1 MTSADED
8 FPRGGTF
15 TNTTKLKGTKRPFEQ
30 DNLFE
35 PYDSNEKKK
44 KKDNSYENKK
54 IAQKDKEVGASK
66 LNDSKTVDILYFKN
80 LVEGMLIMGCIKEV
94 GDFELMVSL
103 PCGLNGFVS
112 VTNISD
118 SYTKFLSDHVNT
130 EEVMEEVLTL
140 SHLFSPGMIL
150 RCTISSLGKTADGHN
165 SIKLSINPKDV
176 NKGLSSDC
184 LTPGM
189 VLSGSVASIEDHG
202 FLIDIGIPG
211 SKAFLPK
218 QKAFD
223 YLKEI
228 GKGNLK
234 VGQYL
239 NCIIEEVKNEGRI
252 LRLSVSQSAISKAV
266 ALEKHG
272 WTLSSLLPGL
282 VVNAEIDKVSQNG
295 LTVKF
300 FSSFTGTVDFLHLDS
315 ETAGYNK
322 GQQVKAC
329 ILYIQPTSRAIG
341 MSLRPYVLKPG
352 TTIEPVTSERIGEVF
367 KDCTIK
373 KLYRNNGASLVLPD
387 KTVVFAH
394 RHHLMEFG
402 GPLKP
407 NKVMPGTKHA
417 CRILDYAPMDQMLL
431 VSLKRKI
438 VTASFL
444 RYKDIKPGEII
455 EGKVSSLQDYGM
467 WVSITPY
474 IRGLVP
480 RTHLADIILKNPSK
494 KYSPGDEV
502 RCRVL
507 DVNPVIKRMILTLKK
522 TLVKSTFPIIDHYE
536 NAEPGMIT
544 HGVIVCIKN
553 FGCIVCLYNNVKGL
567 VPRNELS
574 TEVVPNP
581 EEMFYTGQVVKVK
594 VLKCN
599 PEEKKLLLSFKAASS
614 GVSTNKM
621 DVKKQTQTEEFDCN
635 VGKIVEVEVL
645 NKSENGLNVTILP
658 QKIPAFLPLAH
669 LSDHV
674 TNCNILWEVLQV
686 GDIISNVMCLNKSSQ
701 QIILS
706 KKTLIKNSV
715 EENDLPKDISDLHLG
730 MLLIG
735 FVRNI
740 KPYGVFVEF
749 PFGLIG
755 LAPKSALSDKFV
767 TDTSDFF
774 QTGQTVVAKVTEID
788 VEKRRFLVN
797 LQISQCT
804 GEDDQNESLKLLFQC
819 LKERSSV
826 VDILNKRGDPT
837 LDSVLLLSVGKKI
850 EMVFE
855 EESSDGTAYFKCSKV
870 PGATVKAVKYHMQG
884 VNVVPGQKV
893 KPVVLHVDLLTSEV
907 HVSLRNELLNCPVKE
922 LMLNSKHLATVQH
935 VEKDFAIV
943 SLEENGQLAAMPVT
957 AHLNDCFRF
966 QSESLTLGQTLNV
979 SVKQLSKKSTGG
991 LILVLREPDK
1001 FKNTTRVRKTSI
1013 TKEVLPT
1020 GPKHSLNLGDVVVGT
1035 VKSIKP
1041 TSVLVTLENG
1051 ITGRIHAS
1059 EISESVTPG
1068 SFPSSLLKVGQKVT
1082 ARVIGGRDCVTNR
1095 HLPIT
1100 HPHFTFTM
1108 PELTVLPS
1116 KINSELKPED
1126 IPVIDDVKTFEVGT
1140 EVVCF
1145 VIKYNSYSRCLHV
1158 EITGKVWGTAELLL
1172 MSLSPKDLKHP
1183 EKLFKLGQAIKATV
1197 VTSISGDRRLSV
1209 SVNGVKSLA
1218 EGTVTLATVST
1229 INPNVGLILSLPF
1242 GKTGYVGLTDISDSY
1257 MSDPLKQFSLGQI
1270 VRCCVLGEENK
1281 KIRLSMR
1288 LSKVFP
1294 GNQSKIRDAEILSVA
1309 NLNEGQIVRGFIKSI
1324 SDKGIFVSLSRT
1336 VTGRVK
1342 FKYSTCYFLKDH
1354 TDYAKNI
1361 PLGMLVSAMVLEV
1374 DVKENKVELSIL
1386 QKDTGEPDIFPPSLG
1401 FPLREPVKDKEKG
1414 EAFKKRKRKL
1424 EKQISD
1430 TKQTEQK
1437 KKGQQQLSEENDSGV
1452 EVFFREPI
1460 DDDDDDERKENL
1472 SHMSKTLK
1480 ENGQPR
1486 LQVSGGFSW
1495 DVTLDTLQTFK
1506 MVQTE
1511 HSSEGEEETD
1521 HKPQKK
1527 TKRQMNQDKQLQEME
1542 LAKVERELMDPNRQ
1556 PKCANDFDRLVL
1568 SSPDSS
1574 IVWLQYMA
1582 FHLHATEIEQA
1593 RAVAERALKT
1603 ISFREEQEKMNVWVA
1618 LLNLEN
1624 LYGTEE
1630 SLNKVFERAVQYCE
1644 PLKVFQQL
1652 ADIYIKSE
1660 KYEKAEMLYN
1670 TMLKRFRQ
1678 EKSVWL
1684 NYAMFHFKQGQTNA
1698 AQRLLQRALK
1708 CLLNKDHIDTIVK
1721 FAQLEFRYGD
1731 AERARSMFESTLSN
1745 YPKRSD
1751 LWSVYIDMM
1760 IKHGSQ
1766 EEVRAI
1772 CERVIHMSLPAKKI
1786 KFFFKRY
1793 LEYEKKHGTAESV
1806 EAVKQKAMDY
1816 VEGKSTVP

>member
-15 TNTTKLKGTKRPFEQ
+15 TNTNKLKGTKRPFEQ

-35 PYDSNEKKK
+35 PYESNEKKK

-54 IAQKDKEVGASK
+54 IAQKEKEVGASK
-66 LNDSKTVDILYFKN
+66 LNDSKNVDILYFKN

-118 SYTKFLSDHVNT
+118 SYTKFLTDHVNT
-130 EEVMEEVLTL
+130 DEIMEEVLTL

-150 RCTISSLGKTADGHN
+150 RCIISTLGKTADGHN

-176 NKGLSSDC
+176 NKGLSSGC

-218 QKAFD
+218 QKAFE

-239 NCIIEEVKNEGRI
+239 NCLIEEVKNEGRI
-252 LRLSVSQSAISKAV
+252 VRLSISQSAISKVV
-266 ALEKHG
+266 ALEKQG

-315 ETAGYNK
+315 ETAGYNN

-352 TTIEPVTSERIGEVF
+352 PTIEPVTSERIGEVF

-373 KLYRNNGASLVLPD
+373 KLYRHSGASIVLPD

-402 GPLKP
+402 GQLKP
-407 NKVMPGTKHA
+407 NKVMPGTKHT
-417 CRILDYAPMDQMLL
+417 CRILDYAPMDQMFL
-431 VSLKRKI
+431 VSLQRKI
-438 VTASFL
+438 ITASFL

-455 EGKVSSLQDYGM
+455 EGKISSLQDYGM

-522 TLVKSTFPIIDHYE
+522 TLVKSTFPIIVNYE

-544 HGVIVCIKN
+544 HGVIVCIKD
-553 FGCIVCLYNNVKGL
+553 FGCIVCFYNNVKGL

-581 EEMFYTGQVVKVK
+581 EKMFYTGQVVKVK

-599 PEEKKLLLSFKAASS
+599 PEEKKLLLSFKAVSS

-621 DVKKQTQTEEFDCN
+621 DVMKQTQTEEFDCN

-645 NKSENGLNVTILP
+645 NKTENGLNVTILP

-674 TNCNILWEVLQV
+674 TNCTILWEVLQV
-686 GDIISNVMCLNKSSQ
+686 GDIISNVMCFNKSSQ
-701 QIILS
+701 QIMLT

-715 EENDLPKDISDLHLG
+715 EENDLPKDISDLHSG

-755 LAPKSALSDKFV
+755 LAPKSALSDKYV

-804 GEDDQNESLKLLFQC
+804 GEDDQNESLKLLLQC
-819 LKERSSV
+819 LKERNSA

-837 LDSVLLLSVGKKI
+837 LDSILLLSVSKKI
-850 EMVFE
+850 EVVFE

-870 PGATVKAVKYHMQG
+870 PGAIVKAVKYHMKG

-893 KPVVLHVDLLTSEV
+893 KPVVLHVDLLTSQV
-907 HVSLRNELLNCPVKE
+907 HVSLRKELLNCPVKE
-922 LMLNSKHLATVQH
+922 LMLDSKHLATVQH

-943 SLEENGQLAAMPVT
+943 SLEESGQLAAMPVT

-979 SVKQLSKKSTGG
+979 SLKHLSKKSTGG
-991 LILVLREPDK
+991 LVLVLREPDK

-1020 GPKHSLNLGDVVVGT
+1020 GPKHSLNLGDIVVGT

-1051 ITGRIHAS
+1051 ITCRIHAS
-1059 EISESVTPG
+1059 EIPENATPG

-1126 IPVIDDVKTFEVGT
+1126 IPLIDDVKTFEVGT

-1197 VTSISGDRRLSV
+1197 VTSISADGRLSV
-1209 SVNGVKSLA
+1209 SINGVKNLA
-1218 EGTVTLATVST
+1218 EDTVTLATVST

-1242 GKTGYVGLTDISDSY
+1242 SKTGYVGLTDISDSY

-1288 LSKVFP
+1288 PSKVFP
-1294 GNQSKIRDAEILSVA
+1294 GHRPKIRDAEILSVA

-1336 VTGRVK
+1336 VTGRIK

-1401 FPLREPVKDKEKG
+1401 FPLRGLVKDKEKS

-1424 EKQISD
+1424 EKEISD

-1437 KKGQQQLSEENDSGV
+1437 KKGQHLSEENYSGV

-1460 DDDDDDERKENL
+1460 DDDDDERKENL
-1472 SHMSKTLK
+1472 SHTSKTLK
-1480 ENGQPR
+1480 EIGEPR

-1506 MVQTE
+1506 MVQVE
-1511 HSSEGEEETD
+1511 YSSEGEEETD
-1521 HKPQKK
+1521 NKPQKK

-1556 PKCANDFDRLVL
+1556 PKSANDFDRLVL

-1582 FHLHATEIEQA
+1582 FHLHATEIDQA
-1593 RAVAERALKT
+1593 RVVAERALKT

-1644 PLKVFQQL
+1644 PLKVFQHL
-1652 ADIYIKSE
+1652 ADIYTKSE

-1684 NYAMFHFKQGQTNA
+1684 KYAMFLFKQGQTNA

-1731 AERARSMFESTLSN
+1731 TERAKSVFESTLSN

-1806 EAVKQKAMDY
+1806 EGVKQKAMDY
-1816 VEGKSTVP
+1816 IEGKSAVS